1 MEKYEK
7 PLMEVETFGFD
18 VILTSEP
25 GSCSNELP
33 IMPIIRDDP
42 DTPDFG

>member
-7 PLMEVETFGFD
+7 PMMEIETFGFD

-25 GSCSNELP
+25 GDDCDNELP
-33 IMPIIRDDP
+33 IISSVPE
-42 DTPDFG
+42 TPDFD